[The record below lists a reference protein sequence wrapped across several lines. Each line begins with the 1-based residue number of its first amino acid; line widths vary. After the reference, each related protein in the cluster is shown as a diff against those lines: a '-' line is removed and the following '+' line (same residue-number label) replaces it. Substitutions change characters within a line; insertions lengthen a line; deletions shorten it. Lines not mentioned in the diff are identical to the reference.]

1 MWARDVSDSDSDYD
15 EPWPRSRAGSRGP
28 GRGQGRPVIP
38 KLVIRQAGPT
48 VTVSRQTLT
57 SQDLAALATELQDLK
72 RMNPATLPNI
82 VRIAL
87 VTELAFAL
95 ASKASTAGTGGTG
108 SLAASSLDAVRH
120 TAELRTK
127 HEDELKHALLQVLSS
142 VDPGTELPGTALV
155 SLGRVCATH
164 GDVEAQWKARLHES
178 YDAWQRLQPLTV
190 TAAPICPKSA
200 EDLLARLVKVAGLT
214 GSPKEEELSDW
225 MRDASRYEAKLT
237 DCNDNVRDLKQ
248 KLLDKQRE
256 VDQMTAELGTC
267 ANTLRDAQTNLD
279 TAKIVQATVQKL
291 QAELAESQRLLGA
304 SKAEAERVSEAS
316 IELEKRAEAAE
327 EAVTRADAT
336 VRECQTELRGRED
349 ALSAAT
355 QAHAAIVR
363 DLETR
368 QAQEDATALGQLRD
382 LYEKV
387 VGTEALKSAGVSDL
401 AEAIKTH
408 CDGIVATQKA
418 AEHVRQ
424 KYDALLRETAIFLTG
439 SDKEVVTGKL
449 SSVRR
454 DLLAFADFV
463 KEGES
468 DKSIH
473 KIVEAIRAKCARA
486 AEHALAVPANEAAMV
501 GERAETAALKEF
513 RSHVVTL
520 AGINEADGA
529 IGDKEVIRAI
539 RAKLDAIV
547 QAAQDKV
554 DAMRE
559 RAAAEAANVEAK
571 AKAVDAASNA
581 RVAEEKE
588 RAAAEKLQK
597 VERLVA
603 EAEAAKAVKTQAE
616 NDAQA
621 ARAVQQQAEAATEV
635 AESRQRAAEDAL
647 NAAEASAAAAAAE
660 VEAAKEK
667 LRTLNADATKTV
679 ATVGAASKTAVADSA
694 APVTANEERASAEA
708 TSIAA
713 ERAKAEAEHSARQ
726 LTELR
731 TALKLNDDVDLVQAV
746 ETLIRA
752 VEIAHVSQDPQ
763 QDDKDRTYRQ
773 FADKVLERFQSAP
786 DDALDARLAAALEQI
801 NALLEAGGAVPQD
814 DPRLAQL
821 MNDIRGVIDL
831 SETGIAR
838 GDGEACTQ
846 AADFLQMVLEFVKP
860 VRDSFAQLTMRAGS
874 RVGLTQMKANDL
886 CRVLDATTPPPVQPL
901 KGQRAGEIGASAV
914 ERAFELLATVHEQ
927 LTDVDDLKL
936 PVDIGDRA
944 KYLCTF
950 AKDMWVLRPKAKT
963 KGRKDPKKLTL
974 ADLVEIVT
982 EWKDESTAAVDIR
995 SIFKMDGTPWKEV
1008 KTYVADLMRGV
1019 REFHKKATGVV
1030 KQQTSVA
1037 STAAITESVN
1047 FVQFFNDQDVRQY
1060 NLASATRQ
1068 SELYEQALADARDAR
1083 EALHEKIGAQDELKA
1098 QHAEAIDELKR
1109 RHEAEHRA
1117 TGRALEL
1124 VRGGLIAKAR
1134 SLTDTVRTHLDKLAQ
1149 FHARRKQTLP
1159 LPAVPAVSSVGITS
1173 EITAWSSGRYVT
1185 LVTDEVGADGVT
1197 TSTTETFVS
1206 DTWAVQGRS
1215 LASIEQDTHVCLR
1228 HVGYAKEDVRVS
1240 DHKLTLVAPDGQR
1253 AFLVAYNRV
1262 VELVDLDASP
1272 EQQRQQFELDFVD
1285 FELIGVHRSGTYR
1298 YAIVAG
1304 KTKDNNMVVKG
1315 GYINIKNSSN
1325 DWIVKKAAAG
1335 LTAFRACAWAS
1346 TPSVCIVVIPTNS
1359 GVIMVK
1365 WTTNDLSVV
1374 QANHVLQGC
1383 DVKSVDIRIC
1393 DRGSVLA
1400 LTIGSVV
1407 YVCDFNIA
1415 TLRAGQ
1421 WKEKQCVPHPT
1432 AGTRDQLL
1440 AVCIK
1445 VTQDRCFEGVTVA
1458 GSAGVNFYP
1467 WYELEPLTVFNAV
1480 HQAVTKVSDSLIQF
1494 ADALERQEAAIDD
1507 TRPASGGASAHE
1519 IVAYGT
1525 VEAHEPQSSA
1535 LLLDLLRW

>member
-1 MWARDVSDSDSDYD
+1 
-15 EPWPRSRAGSRGP
+15 
-28 GRGQGRPVIP
+28 
-38 KLVIRQAGPT
+38 
-48 VTVSRQTLT
+48 
-57 SQDLAALATELQDLK
+57 
-72 RMNPATLPNI
+72 
-82 VRIAL
+82 
-87 VTELAFAL
+87 
-95 ASKASTAGTGGTG
+95 
-108 SLAASSLDAVRH
+108 
-120 TAELRTK
+120 
-127 HEDELKHALLQVLSS
+127 
-142 VDPGTELPGTALV
+142 
-155 SLGRVCATH
+155 
-164 GDVEAQWKARLHES
+164 
-178 YDAWQRLQPLTV
+178 
-190 TAAPICPKSA
+190 
-200 EDLLARLVKVAGLT
+200 
-214 GSPKEEELSDW
+214 
-225 MRDASRYEAKLT
+225 
-237 DCNDNVRDLKQ
+237 
-248 KLLDKQRE
+248 
-256 VDQMTAELGTC
+256 
-267 ANTLRDAQTNLD
+267 
-279 TAKIVQATVQKL
+279 
-291 QAELAESQRLLGA
+291 
-304 SKAEAERVSEAS
+304 
-316 IELEKRAEAAE
+316 
-327 EAVTRADAT
+327 
-336 VRECQTELRGRED
+336 
-349 ALSAAT
+349 
-355 QAHAAIVR
+355 
-363 DLETR
+363 
-368 QAQEDATALGQLRD
+368 
-382 LYEKV
+382 
-387 VGTEALKSAGVSDL
+387 
-401 AEAIKTH
+401 
-408 CDGIVATQKA
+408 
-418 AEHVRQ
+418 
-424 KYDALLRETAIFLTG
+424 
-439 SDKEVVTGKL
+439 
-449 SSVRR
+449 
-454 DLLAFADFV
+454 
-463 KEGES
+463 
-468 DKSIH
+468 
-473 KIVEAIRAKCARA
+473 
-486 AEHALAVPANEAAMV
+486 
-501 GERAETAALKEF
+501 
-513 RSHVVTL
+513 
-520 AGINEADGA
+520 
-529 IGDKEVIRAI
+529 
-539 RAKLDAIV
+539 
-547 QAAQDKV
+547 
-554 DAMRE
+554 
-559 RAAAEAANVEAK
+559 
-571 AKAVDAASNA
+571 
-581 RVAEEKE
+581 
-588 RAAAEKLQK
+588 
-597 VERLVA
+597 
-603 EAEAAKAVKTQAE
+603 
-616 NDAQA
+616 
-621 ARAVQQQAEAATEV
+621 
-635 AESRQRAAEDAL
+635 
-647 NAAEASAAAAAAE
+647 
-660 VEAAKEK
+660 
-667 LRTLNADATKTV
+667 
-679 ATVGAASKTAVADSA
+679 
-694 APVTANEERASAEA
+694 
-708 TSIAA
+708 
-713 ERAKAEAEHSARQ
+713 
-726 LTELR
+726 
-731 TALKLNDDVDLVQAV
+731 
-746 ETLIRA
+746 
-752 VEIAHVSQDPQ
+752 
-763 QDDKDRTYRQ
+763 
-773 FADKVLERFQSAP
+773 
-786 DDALDARLAAALEQI
+786 
-801 NALLEAGGAVPQD
+801 
-814 DPRLAQL
+814 
-821 MNDIRGVIDL
+821 
-831 SETGIAR
+831 
-838 GDGEACTQ
+838 
-846 AADFLQMVLEFVKP
+846 
-860 VRDSFAQLTMRAGS
+860 
-874 RVGLTQMKANDL
+874 
-886 CRVLDATTPPPVQPL
+886 
-901 KGQRAGEIGASAV
+901 
-914 ERAFELLATVHEQ
+914 
-927 LTDVDDLKL
+927 
-936 PVDIGDRA
+936 
-944 KYLCTF
+944 
-950 AKDMWVLRPKAKT
+950 
-963 KGRKDPKKLTL
+963 
-974 ADLVEIVT
+974 
-982 EWKDESTAAVDIR
+982 
-995 SIFKMDGTPWKEV
+995 
-1008 KTYVADLMRGV
+1008 MRGV

-1109 RHEAEHRA
+1109 RHEAAHRA

-1124 VRGGLIAKAR
+1124 VREGLIAKAR